1 MAKMELEIGT
11 CPTGILLALKSVD
24 GRIHNVTA
32 IEMTNEEA
40 LEISK
45 LIKEK
50 VKEKVI
56 FKAEVCVTCTSNS
69 GKVQKLPEK
78 IKILMT

>member
-11 CPTGILLALKSVD
+11 CPTGILLALKSVE
-24 GRIHNVTA
+24 GRIHQVTA

-50 VKEKVI
+50 VKENLDSPEPS
-56 FKAEVCVTCTSNS
+56 EVN
-69 GKVQKLPEK
+69 
-78 IKILMT
+78 

>member
-11 CPTGILLALKSVD
+11 CPTGILLALKSVE
-24 GRIHNVTA
+24 GRIHQVTA

-50 VKEKVI
+50 VKE
-56 FKAEVCVTCTSNS
+56 N
-69 GKVQKLPEK
+69 LDPPEPSDAN
-78 IKILMT
+78 

>member
-24 GRIHNVTA
+24 GRIHQVTA
-32 IEMTNEEA
+32 IEMTNDEA
-40 LEISK
+40 LEISN

-50 VKEKVI
+50 VKENMDPPKSS
-56 FKAEVCVTCTSNS
+56 EVN
-69 GKVQKLPEK
+69 
-78 IKILMT
+78 

>member
-1 MAKMELEIGT
+1 MVKMELEIGT
-11 CPTGILLALKSVD
+11 CPTGILLAIKSVD
-24 GRIHNVTA
+24 GRMHQVTA

-50 VKEKVI
+50 VKGNLDSPEPS
-56 FKAEVCVTCTSNS
+56 EVN
-69 GKVQKLPEK
+69 
-78 IKILMT
+78 

>member
-1 MAKMELEIGT
+1 MELEIGT
-11 CPTGILLALKSVD
+11 CPTGILLAIKSVD
-24 GRIHNVTA
+24 GRMHQVTA

-50 VKEKVI
+50 VKVNLDSPEPS
-56 FKAEVCVTCTSNS
+56 EVN
-69 GKVQKLPEK
+69 
-78 IKILMT
+78 

>member
-1 MAKMELEIGT
+1 MELEIGT

-24 GRIHNVTA
+24 GRIHQVTA

-45 LIKEK
+45 LIKDK
-50 VKEKVI
+50 VKENR
-56 FKAEVCVTCTSNS
+56 ASPESNEVN
-69 GKVQKLPEK
+69 
-78 IKILMT
+78 

>member
-11 CPTGILLALKSVD
+11 CPTGILLAIKSVD
-24 GRIHNVTA
+24 GRIHQVTA

-50 VKEKVI
+50 VKSNLDSPEPS
-56 FKAEVCVTCTSNS
+56 EVN
-69 GKVQKLPEK
+69 
-78 IKILMT
+78 

>member
-1 MAKMELEIGT
+1 MVKMELEIGT
-11 CPTGILLALKSVD
+11 CPTGILLAIKSVD
-24 GRIHNVTA
+24 GRMHQVTA

-50 VKEKVI
+50 VKANLDSPEPS
-56 FKAEVCVTCTSNS
+56 EVN
-69 GKVQKLPEK
+69 
-78 IKILMT
+78 